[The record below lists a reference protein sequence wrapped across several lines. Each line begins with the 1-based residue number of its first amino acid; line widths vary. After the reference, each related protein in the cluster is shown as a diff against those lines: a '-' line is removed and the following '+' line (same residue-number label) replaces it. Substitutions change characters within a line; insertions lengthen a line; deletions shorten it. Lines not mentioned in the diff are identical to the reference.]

1 MAAVRERLF
10 RMKSGILKYL
20 VAGAVI
26 FLAAGS
32 DRAQTPPAG
41 HATDFTSESYFE
53 PPHEQQVKMRLSG
66 AEASPLPGGLLE
78 VKQLRVETFNT
89 SGKSEAVVRAPLC
102 TYAPLDGVASSAGH
116 LELQTGDGK
125 LHVEGDGFLW
135 RQNES
140 VLTISNHVV
149 TTIAADIFSEKKS
162 LP

>member
-1 MAAVRERLF
+1 
-10 RMKSGILKYL
+10 MKSGILKYL

-149 TTIAADIFSEKKS
+149 TTIAADIFAEKKS

>member
-1 MAAVRERLF
+1 MKFDLAIF
-10 RMKSGILKYL
+10 RPWFGVTIF
-20 VAGAVI
+20 
-26 FLAAGS
+26 FLATADVGL
-32 DRAQTPPAG
+32 AQTLPVG
-41 HATDFTSESYFE
+41 HARDFTTESFFE